1 LPQLTKYEIVIFD
14 FNGVLSHDHFYNN
27 PQYRRL
33 QQEFPG
39 VYEFI
44 QTHIFETENMV
55 NTWMRNQM
63 TATDVNR
70 YIAENTAIDL
80 DTLSQILLE
89 SVACMTIEQRLI
101 EIILRLKQSGVLVA
115 LVTDNMDV
123 FSQIT
128 IKNYY
133 LDDIFHAIVNSSD
146 YGILKSDNHGQ
157 LFDIAHDQL
166 NSKERYSRSLL
177 IDDSA
182 RARTVYEVKGG
193 KTYPYTSY
201 ENFAVWATN
210 HLVDS
215 DV

>member
-1 LPQLTKYEIVIFD
+1 MPHTTKYESIIFD
-14 FNGVLSHDHFYNN
+14 FNGVLSHDHFYSN
-27 PQYRRL
+27 PQYRQL
-33 QQEFPG
+33 EQKHPG

-44 QTHIFETENMV
+44 QTHIFQTEDMV

-70 YIAENTAIDL
+70 YIADNTTIDL

-101 EIILRLKQSGVLVA
+101 EIILRLKQSGILVA

-128 IKNYY
+128 INNHH
-133 LDDIFHAIVNSSD
+133 LDDIFPVIVNSSD
-146 YGILKSDNHGQ
+146 YGILKSDNQGQ

-166 NSKERYSRSLL
+166 NSKERYNRSLL

-182 RARTVYEVKGG
+182 RARTVYEAKGG

-201 ENFAVWATN
+201 ENFARWATK